1 MEVTVLSLKLGGA
14 LLLVVDYTTKEGHF
28 LDAADVGEV
37 LLDLAL
43 AINARKVLVFIAAG
57 VHREKRACAYSLFS
71 CRRLSL

>member
-1 MEVTVLSLKLGGA
+1 MEVTVLHLKFGCA
-14 LLLVVDYTTKEGHF
+14 LLLVVYNATEEGHF
-28 LDAADVGEV
+28 LDAANVGEV

-57 VHREKRACAYSLFS
+57 VHREKRACSYTLFS